1 MLATPDAREI
11 AALVPLPRLLD
22 ALGFD
27 ANVRTRRCACLL
39 HRGSNPSAFSWRE
52 DGLWHCHSCGR
63 GGDRIGLVRAVR
75 SCSFREAVTFL
86 AELAGV
92 ALEQGTVSPDDAERL
107 RQELESE
114 ARAAQLL
121 ANVEHRLLLEL
132 SDELEGLRRLRR
144 AAGASLAAG
153 RKLELSWAALKFVAD
168 TLPRMDAAYSIAAF
182 AAPLKRAKFALHP
195 ESRPAMIE
203 AVLQRGFVRSAAGYR
218 FGVGLQ

>member
-1 MLATPDAREI
+1 VIAPSTIERVRDAAEIVGEVERHVSLRRAGRDFVGLCPFHAEKTPSFHVSPSRQRAHCFGCGWDGDAFAFIMAVEKYTFPG
-11 AALVPLPRLLD
+11 AA
-22 ALGFD
+22 
-27 ANVRTRRCACLL
+27 
-39 HRGSNPSAFSWRE
+39 
-52 DGLWHCHSCGR
+52 
-63 GGDRIGLVRAVR
+63 R
-75 SCSFREAVTFL
+75 S
-86 AELAGV
+86 LAGRHGLL
-92 ALEQGTVSPDDAERL
+92 LENENPADAERL

-121 ANVEHRLLLEL
+121 ANAEHRLLLEL